1 MISYIFLRRYP
12 GFISGFFCNTGGG
25 LASDHGQVRDAKKTA
40 GHAGFHESLCT
51 GVSHTTRTVPTYT
64 TIWRQLEPAVKLA
77 STILPHNVH
86 LMLRQWLARC
96 CILHLVSW
104 LSILFDTN
112 FILFHFRNSQ
122 SALMSRKNTHIFRAL
137 PATPSPS
144 TTPSSSPF
152 HSLRTYSLPH
162 DLRRSI
168 ASPRFVEVP
177 LPLC

>member
-122 SALMSRKNTHIFRAL
+122 SALHVEKKHSYI
-137 PATPSPS
+137 SC
-144 TTPSSSPF
+144 TTCHPFPF
-152 HSLRTYSLPH
+152 HHGFLLSLSFPPH
-162 DLRRSI
+162 ILFTSRPPTEYRISKI
-168 ASPRFVEVP
+168 R
-177 LPLC
+177 